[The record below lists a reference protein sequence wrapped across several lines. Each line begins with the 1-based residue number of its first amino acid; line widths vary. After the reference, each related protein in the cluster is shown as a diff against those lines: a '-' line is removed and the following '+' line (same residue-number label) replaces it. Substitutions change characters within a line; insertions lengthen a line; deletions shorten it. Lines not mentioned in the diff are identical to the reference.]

1 MRFEGAYMGLLC
13 RVVAMKRGL
22 AVDGLCWALL
32 VLFGCSAAMAGPPF
46 QTDDPDPVPFQHFE
60 MYAFGLSD
68 STTTGGT
75 TLALPSYELN
85 YGVAPN
91 VQLHVVV
98 PVVASLPPNGDA
110 RHYGIGDTEL
120 GAKIRFVKETKR
132 LPEVGIFPF
141 VELPSGSAAKGL
153 GVGAT
158 WYRLP
163 LWIQKSW
170 GPWTSYGGGGE
181 TLVPVEGS
189 RNFPFAGLLVQR
201 QMGKKLTL
209 GSELFGHGATSADS
223 GSSTMWDAGG
233 FYEMKEGLDLLF
245 AGGHSI
251 AGQAETYA
259 YLALYWTWGPKGKG
273 GGDAADSGKSG
284 LMAML
289 TKMRLR

>member
-1 MRFEGAYMGLLC
+1 
-13 RVVAMKRGL
+13 MKSLRSREIAAKGRL
-22 AVDGLCWALL
+22 AVAGLCWVLL
-32 VLFGCSAAMAGPPF
+32 ASFGCRTAVAGPPF

-60 MYAFGLSD
+60 MYAFGLSN
-68 STTTGGT
+68 TTTSSGT
-75 TLALPSYELN
+75 TLAFPSYELN

-98 PVVASLPPNGDA
+98 PVVASFAPNGGPS
-110 RHYGIGDTEL
+110 HYGIGDTEL
-120 GAKIRFVKETKR
+120 GAKIRLVKETKH

-209 GSELFGHGATSADS
+209 GSELFGHGATSGDS
-223 GSSTMWDAGG
+223 GSSTLLDAGG
-233 FYEMKEGLDLLF
+233 FYEVREGFDLLF

-259 YLALYWTWGPKGKG
+259 YLALYWTWGRRGKG
-273 GGDAADSGKSG
+273 SGDAADSGQSG

-289 TKMRLR
+289 MKLRLSGR